1 MTTTMTMKAITSVL
15 FLISLLVSLQ
25 ADLFRASKHAPA
37 LPQAAVASCKQQP
50 ESQRAVIRLGSA
62 ETTCL

>member
-37 LPQAAVASCKQQP
+37 LPQAAVASCKLNNL
-50 ESQRAVIRLGSA
+50 RASA
-62 ETTCL
+62 QLSA

>member
-25 ADLFRASKHAPA
+25 ANLFRASKHATA
-37 LPQAAVASCKQQP
+37 LPQASLASCKLNNLD
-50 ESQRAVIRLGSA
+50 AGARLSA
-62 ETTCL
+62 